1 MILSHRHR
9 FIFVKTHKTAGT
21 SIELMLSAICGDE
34 DVITPVAD
42 EDEELRRSLGLRGP
56 QNTHVEGVLRYYN
69 HMSARVIR
77 AAAGAQVWGSYFK
90 FCFER
95 NPWDKLISSYYWEFQ
110 QEPRPSIA
118 EFLRSNKARTAS
130 SFGLYTIDGAVA
142 VDRICRYEN
151 LAAELGELRARLQ
164 LPALP
169 ELPRAKSRFR
179 ADRRHYSELFSAE
192 DRELAGEVF
201 AREIALL
208 GYRFEAAA
216 SR

>member
-21 SIELMLSAICGDE
+21 SMELMLSAICGDE
-34 DVITPVAD
+34 DVITPLAQ
-42 EDEELRRSLGLRGP
+42 EDEEQRRALGLRGP
-56 QNTHVEGVLRYYN
+56 QNTHVEGVLRFYN
-69 HMSARVIR
+69 HMSALVIR
-77 AAAGAQVWGSYFK
+77 SVVGTQIWGNYFK

-110 QEPRPSIA
+110 HEPRPSIS
-118 EFLRSNKARTAS
+118 EFLRSKKARTAS
-130 SFGLYTIDGAVA
+130 SFGLYTIDGKAA

-151 LAAELGELRARLQ
+151 MAAELVDLRARLQ
-164 LPALP
+164 LPELP

-179 ADRRHYSELFSAE
+179 ADRRHYSEVFSAE
-192 DRELAGEVF
+192 DRELAGELF